1 MTCSWMK
8 VPGGDEWRVVIP
20 EHEVHFERGGVG
32 TYEVERR
39 DGTSSDVVVV
49 SLSAPRYNA
58 RHDCNVCYGMPEDAA
73 RDRAARVAPLS
84 HSAPA
89 PTRVRLT
96 KQRDHVVAPVAV
108 LQRAVRRHGGRVDAD
123 DLAVWVEDD
132 DDDWHIWTVD
142 GVRMAKAPIAAAKAL
157 V

>member
-1 MTCSWMK
+1 MACRWFKAPDGQWLVSIP
-8 VPGGDEWRVVIP
+8 VHELLLGNGGL
-20 EHEVHFERGGVG
+20 G
-32 TYEVERR
+32 TYSVERR
-39 DGTSSDVVVV
+39 DGTSQDVMVVR
-49 SLSAPRYNA
+49 LSAEERRNPYTDEKVRLG
-58 RHDCNVCYGMPEDAA
+58 VPEDAA

-89 PTRVRLT
+89 PTQVRLT

-108 LQRAVRRHGGRVDAD
+108 LERACRRHGGKLAAD
-123 DLAVWVEDD
+123 DLEVWVDREDD
-132 DDDWHIWTVD
+132 WAIWSAD

>member
-1 MTCSWMK
+1 MACRWFKAPDGQWLVS
-8 VPGGDEWRVVIP
+8 IP
-20 EHEVHFERGGVG
+20 EHEVHFTNGGLG
-32 TYEVERR
+32 TYSVERR
-39 DGTSSDVVVV
+39 DGSSQDVMVVR
-49 SLSAPRYNA
+49 LSAEA
-58 RHDCNVCYGMPEDAA
+58 RRSPYTGDRVRLGVPEDAA

-89 PTRVRLT
+89 PTQVRLT

-108 LQRAVRRHGGRVDAD
+108 LQRAIRRHGGRVDAD

-132 DDDWHIWTVD
+132 DDWAIWTVD

-157 V
+157 A